1 MEPIKTILHPTDFS
15 RHSQHALRLACA
27 LAREQNARLI
37 ILHCVPPEAAV
48 VVGPE
53 VSALRRAECYQQDL
67 NSYRDEMANK
77 LEQLPVSGLRSRP
90 ERLLKEGDAA
100 TVILHTA
107 QDASCDLVVMG
118 THGRTG
124 AIRKLMGS
132 VAEEVS
138 QKALCP
144 VVTVKVPLAEPKP
157 VEETEEAEVVF

>member
-1 MEPIKTILHPTDFS
+1 
-15 RHSQHALRLACA
+15 
-27 LAREQNARLI
+27 
-37 ILHCVPPEAAV
+37 
-48 VVGPE
+48 
-53 VSALRRAECYQQDL
+53 
-67 NSYRDEMANK
+67 
-77 LEQLPVSGLRSRP
+77 
-90 ERLLKEGDAA
+90 
-100 TVILHTA
+100 
-107 QDASCDLVVMG
+107 MG